1 MIPQYPPMQRNSGT
15 DNVVFLV
22 LRRMR
27 RPLIALIVVYAVSI
41 LGFVL
46 IPGTDN
52 DGNPWRMDFFHAFYF
67 VSYMATTIGFGEI
80 PYPFNGGQRLWV
92 TFTIYVTVIT
102 WLYAIG
108 NILSLVND
116 PAFRRVLAFSA
127 FTRQAKQIAEPFY
140 LLCGYGDTGALLVDE
155 LADRDIP
162 CTVIDIDET
171 RIQALEITG
180 LPRQMPGLCAD
191 ANSADALIAAG
202 LLSPLCQGVVAVTNN
217 DNTNLKI
224 AITSKL
230 LRPHLQVICRAE
242 TEDAAANMASFGT
255 DHIINP
261 FDTFADRFALM
272 FHSPAMYLV
281 YEWIT
286 AVHDSPL
293 KDFVV
298 PPRGLW
304 VLCGFGRFG
313 KAVRKHLSFEGV
325 ETRIIEADPV
335 RTQPPAGSLIG
346 RGTEASTLRQA
357 DIEAAVGL
365 IAGTDD
371 DTNNLSILITAKD
384 LNGGLFTAVR
394 QNQRNNDPIFLASRA
409 NLIMKPSSIIGR
421 GILAL
426 IITPLLADFLKLAR
440 EQDEAWA
447 NILVSRVS
455 GVVTDE
461 SPQTWTLSIDTL
473 KSHAVTTLLAEGARI
488 TVGDITRDPHD
499 RARPLPCVPL
509 LLKRDNHLELLPD
522 ADTPLEELDQLL
534 FCGVDAARLAMKTT
548 TKNLNVLGY
557 VLTGNELPAGSVWR
571 WLARRRTAA
580 AS

>member
-1 MIPQYPPMQRNSGT
+1 MIPEYPASTQKTGT

-27 RPLIALIVVYAVSI
+27 RPLIALICAYAVSV

-46 IPGTDN
+46 IPGADAQ
-52 DGNPWRMDFFHAFYF
+52 GNPWRMDFFHAFYF

-80 PYPFNGGQRLWV
+80 PYPFTGGQRLW
-92 TFTIYVTVIT
+92 TIFTIYLTVVI

-108 NILSLVND
+108 NILSLIND
-116 PAFRRVLAFSA
+116 SAFRRVLAFSA
-127 FTRQAKQIAEPFY
+127 FSRQVRQIREPFY
-140 LLCGYGDTGALLVDE
+140 LICGYGDTGALLVDE

-171 RIQALEITG
+171 RIQALEIAG

-191 ANSADALIAAG
+191 ANAADVLIAAG
-202 LLSPLCQGVVAVTNN
+202 LRSPHCQGVVAVTNS
-217 DNTNLKI
+217 DSTNLKI
-224 AITSKL
+224 AITTKL
-230 LRPHLQVICRAE
+230 LRPHLRVICRAE

-261 FDTFADRFALM
+261 FDTFADRFAMM

-298 PPRGLW
+298 PPHGLW
-304 VLCGFGRFG
+304 VLCGYGRFG
-313 KAVRKHLSFEGV
+313 KAVRKYLSFEGV
-325 ETRIIEADPV
+325 ETHIIEADPA
-335 RTQPPAGSLIG
+335 RTRPPEGSVSG
-346 RGTEASTLRQA
+346 RGTEAVTLRQA
-357 DIEAAVGL
+357 GIETAVGL

-371 DTNNLSILITAKD
+371 DTNNLSILMTAKD
-384 LNGGLFTAVR
+384 LNGALFTVVR
-394 QNQRNNDPIFLASRA
+394 QNQRNNDPIFEASRA
-409 NLIMKPSSIIGR
+409 NLVMKPSTIIGR
-421 GILAL
+421 GILSL
-426 IITPLLADFLKLAR
+426 IITPLLADFLRLAR
-440 EQDEAWA
+440 YQDEDWA

-461 SPQTWTLSIDTL
+461 SPQTWTLSLDAA
-473 KSHAVTTLLAEGARI
+473 KSLAVTTLLSEGA
-488 TVGDITRDPHD
+488 TVTLEQITRDPHD
-499 RARPLPCVPL
+499 RSRPLPCVPL
-509 LLKRDNHLELLPD
+509 LLKRGEHLELLP
-522 ADTPLEELDQLL
+522 AMETPLQEDDQLL
-534 FCGVDAARLAMKTT
+534 LCGTDAARLAMKIT

-557 VLTGNELPAGSVWR
+557 VLTGSEAPAGSIWR
-571 WLARRRTAA
+571 WLKRRSPPTAH
-580 AS
+580 